1 MIAFDILYCVNG
13 QLVVNVFLILLLI
26 LTEIGDRFVV
36 FKNKTGKELTDL
48 YNEGIYSE
56 LSGNTGFN
64 IMESKL
70 QSLLICMD
78 TD

>member
-1 MIAFDILYCVNG
+1 MIAFDILYFFNA
-13 QLVVNVFLILLLI
+13 QLYVNVFLILLFI
-26 LTEIGDRFVV
+26 FTEIGDTFVV
-36 FKNKTGKELTDL
+36 FKNRTGKELTVL

-56 LSGNTGFN
+56 LPGNMGFN

-70 QSLLICMD
+70 QSLLILIY

>member
-1 MIAFDILYCVNG
+1 M
-13 QLVVNVFLILLLI
+13 LI
-26 LTEIGDRFVV
+26 LTEIGDRLVV

-56 LSGNTGFN
+56 LPGNTGFN

-70 QSLLICMD
+70 QSLLI
-78 TD
+78 